1 MRVPECEILRPTHAV
16 KNFIRRGEF
25 HQIASVMETGA
36 DHGMWTFARYR
47 NWMSAKKDWYVPPK
61 SGATEAA
68 EEFGRAKTF
77 VAPHAPAKTTERAE
91 KTNQPTSERPSRSA
105 AGLKKDAS
113 GRIEI
118 DPDEGGFGKILKRG
132 E

>member
-1 MRVPECEILRPTHAV
+1 V

-47 NWMSAKKDWYVPPK
+47 NWMAGKKDWHVPAKSGTGDTAEDIGRARAIVAPTAKPK
-61 SGATEAA
+61 STERPEEQGATTPAGGTAA
-68 EEFGRAKTF
+68 AK
-77 VAPHAPAKTTERAE
+77 K
-91 KTNQPTSERPSRSA
+91 N
-105 AGLKKDAS
+105 AG

-118 DPDEGGFGKILKRG
+118 DPDDFGFGKILKR
-132 E
+132 